1 MQRIKNGKIDSMSQ
15 KQLRQKVEQRDLPL
29 EYGLDVTEAGG
40 IYAFRSSI
48 RRGVLCLTL
57 QHRVG
62 PQGVI
67 DEPDL
72 PVHADFE
79 LLARVLRVALQKAGL
94 PSDREYV
101 WISVAGG
108 EWRHDENHEEDLE
121 GQPYE
126 LRSWHDQ
133 LVAMTE
139 PLSQYRL
146 IGDLLH
152 QIDQLLRLNLQPHAL
167 EIYRA
172 LIKAYWRF
180 RVGVSDV
187 NRLADRGMISE
198 RCLAKGPE
206 TRKTRGTVVLEIVCK
221 HADRFWSR
229 RAALRGNKTITAE
242 EIALEVNE
250 ELKSLGQRPLRPKT
264 IADTISK
271 GISGGILRTG

>member
-1 MQRIKNGKIDSMSQ
+1 MSQ
-15 KQLRQKVEQRDLPL
+15 KQLRQKVEQHDLPL
-29 EYGLDVTEAGG
+29 EYGFGVSEGAG
-40 IYAFRSSI
+40 IHTFRSTI
-48 RRGVLCLTL
+48 RRGVLCLTF
-57 QHRVG
+57 QHRVS
-62 PQGVI
+62 PQDVI
-67 DEPDL
+67 DVPD
-72 PVHADFE
+72 VAIDADFE
-79 LLARVLRVALQKAGL
+79 VLGRVLRVALQKAGL

-133 LVAMTE
+133 LVAMTA

-152 QIDQLLRLNLQPHAL
+152 QIDQLLRLNLQPHSL
-167 EIYRA
+167 EICRA
-172 LIKAYWRF
+172 LINAYWRF

-187 NRLADRGMISE
+187 NPLTDRGMISE

-206 TRKTRGTVVLEIVCK
+206 TRKSRGTLVLEIVCK
-221 HADRFWSR
+221 HADKFWSR

-242 EIALEVNE
+242 EIAPQVYE

-271 GISGGILRTG
+271 GISGGLLRTG